1 MLYIFKNINLKLF
14 KLIASKFDCCRHWQ
28 MVLGSTLLEKETLFP
43 YLAKIRK
50 KLPKYTECFF
60 CTLSGKLK
68 TYADQNN
75 PCRISGKILLN

>member
-1 MLYIFKNINLKLF
+1 MCIFKNINLKLF
-14 KLIASKFDCCRHWQ
+14 KLIASNFDCCRHWQ
-28 MVLGSTLLEKETLFP
+28 VVLGSTLLEKETLFP

-68 TYADQNN
+68 TTL
-75 PCRISGKILLN
+75 IKIIPVESQVKYI